1 MKNWKKAVAL
11 IVALCIALSAAACG
25 SSSGFVGN
33 WVAEE
38 KVAGYPDQMALK
50 ADGTATCDGITANWA
65 EQDGKLIFTWLL
77 GHYEY
82 DYKLEGLK
90 LYLDGHGYR
99 RR

>member
-1 MKNWKKAVAL
+1 
-11 IVALCIALSAAACG
+11 
-25 SSSGFVGN
+25 
-33 WVAEE
+33 
-38 KVAGYPDQMALK
+38 MALK